1 MSAHPPKPVLALSIG
16 VFGHRP
22 NRLPAAMRDR
32 VATDIAAILDALKAE
47 AAAAQLRYR
56 DAFAAG
62 EPQLAIVSALAEG
75 ADRMV
80 AEAGLA
86 RGFLLDAPLP
96 FPVDVYAGDFPGE
109 RELAR
114 YRDLLDK
121 ARRTLEL
128 PGTLADKPAAYE
140 RVGVTILGISDIVL
154 AIWDGGPAAGR
165 GGTTSMVTAAMG
177 TGLPII
183 HVDATGTLRPRILWG
198 GFAKMPAHAETLDS
212 LPALSLEAGMRRL
225 VDELVR
231 PPDDATERLHLAG
244 YLAERVRGFNGRIE
258 FPALMA
264 FAGVRRF
271 CRTDLRPKRPRAA
284 AEEHCAPAAALLAS
298 TRTRTPTD
306 TALAYGWA
314 SAIGGYF
321 AQVFRSAY
329 VANFVLGALAVAAAA
344 ASLLVGSSRG
354 LAIGE
359 VLLMAV
365 VILNTWTGRRA
376 GWHRRWIE
384 AREVAER
391 LRVATCMWAL
401 ADRPMAFHGEEPTW
415 TGWYARA
422 VVRTQ
427 GLRPGALDA
436 AGLEEARQ
444 LLVALLADQ
453 RSYHLGTAARM
464 KTLERRLE
472 SFGLALFIMTAA
484 VALDHAT
491 GGHVLHAML
500 PHDVDAGVVGTAL
513 GAALPALAVASYG
526 IRMIGD
532 IEGIARRSERTH
544 AVLEELHRVT
554 CAAPSDLVLLRAR
567 ARATV
572 DVMLGDVASWRLS
585 AESRPLALPG

>member
-121 ARRTLEL
+121 ARRTLAL

-183 HVDATGTLRPRILWG
+183 HVDATGTLRPRILWS

-321 AQVFRSAY
+321 GQVFRSAY